1 MVMNWG
7 VAQTLERQLP
17 WEWKMLKFIVKPI
30 AIKSLEV
37 LKFVKKKH
45 EV

>member
-1 MVMNWG
+1 MVMNWD

-17 WEWKMLKFIVKPI
+17 WEWKMPKFIAKPI
-30 AIKSLEV
+30 AIKSVEV
-37 LKFVKKKH
+37 LKFVKKNH